1 MEIME
6 KMKLKNLFAIGMMAA
21 GLLVATPSFAG
32 NTEGSME
39 GNRYL
44 NRKEYKDMKASMS
57 RIEKDRERIAFHKA
71 AFKKNKEAG
80 LVIETHMSQK
90 EIRKAKAD
98 LKRDKKYLRIDKRDL
113 QADQCTAVR
122 QSNAERREANKELRL
137 AKKELRKDIR
147 QENTAELKEDAVLVE
162 TLTLKKELKAKQSEA
177 LKDEVYAFFIY
188 LDDEISDV
196 V

>member
-1 MEIME
+1 ME
-6 KMKLKNLFAIGMMAA
+6 KMKIKNLFAIGMMVT

-32 NTEGSME
+32 NTEGSIE
-39 GNRYL
+39 GNRFL

-80 LVIETHMSQK
+80 LVIESHKSKK

-98 LKRDKKYLRIDKRDL
+98 LKRDKKYLRIDKCDL
-113 QADQCTAVR
+113 QADQSAAVR
-122 QSNAERREANKELRL
+122 QANLERKATKKELRL
-137 AKKELRKDIR
+137 AKKELHKDIR
-147 QENTAELKEDAVLVE
+147 QGNTADLKEDAALVE
-162 TLTLKKELKAKQSEA
+162 TLTLKAELKGKQAEV
-177 LKDEVYAFFIY
+177 LKNEVYAFFIY
-188 LDDEISDV
+188 LDEEISEV